1 MNKQLITKNSEGGG
15 WKIPLTVFTLA
26 HTVGT
31 VHSTAVTVM
40 VPVIKNFY
48 DIPYTA
54 VAFLITCY
62 SIGQTLSSIP
72 NGGMIDRI
80 GVRNGLLVAHGVLL
94 VAALL
99 LFHADIIWLAYLA
112 LFLMGWGYSAINPAT
127 AKGVYQTFNR
137 TRRATAMGIKQ
148 TGVPLGGVVAGL
160 LGGIAVSHHDQAA
173 GWNLQWQTIM
183 LIVSAATVAGA
194 FLCLLLPK
202 SLSQPTVTSEK
213 RSIWADLSTI
223 AGDWPFN
230 RFVISTMAFNFGQYN
245 FFTFLTAFLTKVL
258 GATQEMAGG
267 VYAIVQ
273 ATSAF
278 FRPFWGFASDF
289 FFRSRKKAL
298 CVGLCFVA
306 SICFGACALISI
318 AGAPIWMGIAISI
331 ILGASIA
338 SYAPLVQVMA
348 VEAVDPK
355 MIGSGLGYAHMGT
368 HLGASIGPLTMGI
381 LLDLYSY
388 AVGYGLTATLVLIGV
403 GLLVFGFKERPA
415 R

>member
-1 MNKQLITKNSEGGG
+1 MSDQLTTKNDGDG

-40 VPVIKNFY
+40 VPVIKTFY

-72 NGGMIDRI
+72 NGAMIDRI
-80 GVRNGLLVAHGVLL
+80 GVRNGLLVAHGILL
-94 VAALL
+94 GAALL
-99 LFHADIIWLAYLA
+99 LFYADTIWLAYLA

-127 AKGVYQTFNR
+127 AKGVYQTFSR

-148 TGVPLGGVVAGL
+148 TGVPLGGVVAGI

-183 LIVSAATVAGA
+183 LIVSATTVAGT

-202 SLSQPTVTSEK
+202 NLSQPTAGAQK
-213 RSIWADLSTI
+213 RGLWADLTTI

-230 RFVISTMAFNFGQYN
+230 RFVLSTMAFNFGQYN

-267 VYAIVQ
+267 VYAVVQ
-273 ATSAF
+273 AASAF

-298 CVGLCFVA
+298 CVGLCFIA

-318 AGAPIWMGIAISI
+318 TGAPIWVGIAVSVV
-331 ILGASIA
+331 LGATIA

-348 VEAVDPK
+348 VESVDPK

-368 HLGASIGPLTMGI
+368 HIGASIGPLAMGV
-381 LLDLYSY
+381 LLDLYGY
-388 AVGYGLTATLVLIGV
+388 AVGYGVTATIVLIGV
-403 GLLVFGFKERPA
+403 GLLAFGFRERSA

>member
-80 GVRNGLLVAHGVLL
+80 GVRSGLLVAHGVLL
-94 VAALL
+94 AAALL
-99 LFHADIIWLAYLA
+99 LFCADIIWLAYLA

-202 SLSQPTVTSEK
+202 SLSQFVLPPAVRTISKGQRAVPRTLEGPRAGFPAPSKPLDILVDERNHPRDVTPPRES
-213 RSIWADLSTI
+213 SSWC
-223 AGDWPFN
+223 
-230 RFVISTMAFNFGQYN
+230 
-245 FFTFLTAFLTKVL
+245 
-258 GATQEMAGG
+258 GG
-267 VYAIVQ
+267 NPK
-273 ATSAF
+273 S
-278 FRPFWGFASDF
+278 
-289 FFRSRKKAL
+289 
-298 CVGLCFVA
+298 
-306 SICFGACALISI
+306 
-318 AGAPIWMGIAISI
+318 GAPYSHEK
-331 ILGASIA
+331 LAS
-338 SYAPLVQVMA
+338 
-348 VEAVDPK
+348 
-355 MIGSGLGYAHMGT
+355 
-368 HLGASIGPLTMGI
+368 
-381 LLDLYSY
+381 
-388 AVGYGLTATLVLIGV
+388 
-403 GLLVFGFKERPA
+403 FCRPS
-415 R
+415 

>member
-1 MNKQLITKNSEGGG
+1 VSDQLTTKNDGAG
-15 WKIPLTVFTLA
+15 WKVPLTVFTLA

-48 DIPYTA
+48 DTPYTA
-54 VAFLITCY
+54 VAFLITSY

-80 GVRNGLLVAHGVLL
+80 GVRNGLLVAHGILL
-94 VAALL
+94 GAALL
-99 LFHADIIWLAYLA
+99 LFYADTIWLAYLA

-127 AKGVYQTFNR
+127 AKGVYQTFSR

-148 TGVPLGGVVAGL
+148 TGVPLGGVVAGI
-160 LGGIAVSHHDQAA
+160 LGGIAVSHHDQAT
-173 GWNLQWQTIM
+173 GWNLQWQNIM
-183 LIVSAATVAGA
+183 LIVSATTVAGT

-202 SLSQPTVTSEK
+202 NLSQPTGAAEK
-213 RSIWADLSTI
+213 RSMWADLSAI

-230 RFVISTMAFNFGQYN
+230 RFVLSTMAFNFGQYN

-267 VYAIVQ
+267 IYAVVQ
-273 ATSAF
+273 AASAL

-298 CVGLCFVA
+298 CVVLCFVA
-306 SICFGACALISI
+306 SICLGACALISI
-318 AGAPIWMGIAISI
+318 AGAPIWVGIAISVV
-331 ILGASIA
+331 LGATIA
-338 SYAPLVQVMA
+338 SYAPLVQVIA

-368 HLGASIGPLTMGI
+368 HMGASIGPLAMGV
-381 LLDLYSY
+381 LLDLYGY
-388 AVGYGLTATLVLIGV
+388 AVGYGVTATIVLIGV
-403 GLLVFGFKERPA
+403 GLLAFGFRERSA